1 MSKTVKVII
10 ILVLLM
16 VGLCILGKLVS
27 MVNLGNNISTLGDYQ
42 SIATT
47 TTNYQYAPTNIAPIK
62 TSIPVAIATPTP
74 HGVGVSYEE
83 AITAVCLA
91 YARLGEDCNN
101 RPPTLTPNHENTEQ
115 ALEREK
121 QALAAEDAR
130 EDRREP

>member
-1 MSKTVKVII
+1 MNKTVKVII

-16 VGLCILGKLVS
+16 VGLCISGKLVS
-27 MVNLGNNISTLGDYQ
+27 IVNLDNNISTLESYQ
-42 SIATT
+42 GIATMD
-47 TTNYQYAPTNIAPIK
+47 YQYAPTNTAPIK
-62 TSIPVAIATPTP
+62 TSIPVVVTTPTP

-101 RPPTLTPNHENTEQ
+101 RPPTSTPDYENTEQ

-130 EDRREP
+130 EDRREKP